1 MSIAAMKKKANN
13 NNPRL
18 GPQSGSNNNNF
29 FSLNGTRRNIG
40 QVGPTN
46 LAPTAQTGPTQ
57 QIATAPN
64 SLTFPGIN
72 GHPSSVCTNDPT
84 VVKSSV
90 INTRGMLSRRTNG
103 LSRNPPTA
111 PVRQENGCSYGPIE
125 QEAQPFPECPGKVC
139 PPIWVKNPVLPN
151 GNQGQYI
158 NVVALRGNSSQFA
171 GFCDIR
177 GYDCE
182 TEARL
187 SGLSIEEAQVKC
199 KNLESN
205 FCGKITTDWEAL
217 PKEYPI
223 RRVLGSGKS
232 RFRSCNVTK
241 DVVNRHCNGTSLNV
255 ISQSEYAR
263 RNLLINNCLPQ
274 SGLNNPIPRPFS
286 NQNSECRLPNAF
298 NVNIPP
304 FSQLNS
310 AFQILSNYLKT
321 QLPNYSICLIGNS
334 ETIEQDLGFN
344 SGEIFKKPKFFSE
357 RFEKEKKAVNLINSL
372 NIILIVRNKPQL
384 HEVAAVPNLAIP
396 LLEQKGYGIPV
407 MFGNGLNILAF
418 GVIAN
423 AGGAGVR
430 GFAVNY
436 QQTGSVRQALDAG
449 GDAAWDVVKSNAA
462 GLAGAAIGCVGGAL
476 VGGPGGCAAGEAI
489 GQYGATQLQDY
500 ANQEGFTA

>member
-1 MSIAAMKKKANN
+1 MTIATLKKKALNS
-13 NNPRL
+13 NPRL

-90 INTRGMLSRRTNG
+90 INTRGMLSRRSNG

-111 PVRQENGCSYGPIE
+111 PLRQQNGCSYGPILE
-125 QEAQPFPECPGKVC
+125 EAKPYPECPDKVC
-139 PPIWVKNPVLPN
+139 HPIWVKNPVLPN

-182 TEARL
+182 TEGII

-223 RRVLGSGKS
+223 RRVLGSGRS

-241 DVVNRHCNGTSLNV
+241 DVVNSHCNGNSLNV
-255 ISQSEYAR
+255 ISQSEYVR

-286 NQNSECRLPNAF
+286 NQNSECRLPNDF

-304 FSQLNS
+304 NAQISFALELLNKE
-310 AFQILSNYLKT
+310 LSLLN
-321 QLPNYSICLIGNS
+321 PNYSLCLVGTS
-334 ETIEQDLGFN
+334 ETIFSDLGIMSESTF
-344 SGEIFKKPKFFSE
+344 IRFSRLIPYLE
-357 RFEKEKKAVNLINSL
+357 NETIINAIKLINSL
-372 NIILIVRNKPQL
+372 NIILKVRNKQEL
-384 HEVAAVPNLAIP
+384 HEIAGVPNDLIP
-396 LLEQKGYGIPV
+396 LFKEKGFGLPV
-407 MFGNGLNILAF
+407 ILGNGLNILALGYSVDQLVKKSRENLSSGF
-418 GVIAN
+418 AKAEDSTKSPISGIVPSARAVHGQAN
-423 AGGAGVR
+423 ARVP
-430 GFAVNY
+430 GFA
-436 QQTGSVRQALDAG
+436 QSLGLDL
-449 GDAAWDVVKSNAA
+449 S
-462 GLAGAAIGCVGGAL
+462 
-476 VGGPGGCAAGEAI
+476 
-489 GQYGATQLQDY
+489 
-500 ANQEGFTA
+500 F